1 MKELGRENKREVMN
15 EIGGE
20 VINEI
25 KWEMMSKQSG
35 RESNEQCRR

>member
-1 MKELGRENKREVMN
+1 
-15 EIGGE
+15 

-35 RESNEQCRR
+35 RESNEQCRRWSKDME